1 MLYNEFIDSVVNQLQ
16 VQLGDSYEL
25 ALRPIEKN
33 NGVILSGLTIGK
45 GKEDEVKPTIY
56 LEPYYEQYLKEHSVE
71 QIVSDIVNL
80 YKGTEVPEH
89 ILNAETLNEFDQ
101 IKDRIMFRII
111 NTDANEVLLRD
122 LPHVPYLD
130 LSVVFFLALERS
142 EEGQLTALIR
152 NTHMQKWGVS
162 LLDLQKAAYANTP
175 REYPAQ
181 IKSMSDVLHEIF
193 ENMGEAYS
201 PEMIDELLGSDDA
214 APLYVLSNT
223 NGLYGAS
230 CMIYRDV
237 LKDFADRVQADL
249 ILLPSSVHEVLLTPN
264 LEDSSYEDLSSMVT
278 SINRQEVSPEEQLSN
293 QVYLFSR
300 KDGSLKVVSNA
311 PELVGAS
318 ALS

>member
-16 VQLGDSYEL
+16 VELGDSYEL
-25 ALRPIEKN
+25 TLRPIEKN
-33 NGVILSGLTIGK
+33 NGVILNGLTIGK

-101 IKDRIMFRII
+101 IKDRIMFRVI

-122 LPHVPYLD
+122 LPHIPYLD

-181 IKSMSDVLHEIF
+181 IQSMSDLLREIAQK
-193 ENMGEAYS
+193 NMGEHYDPAL
-201 PEMIDELLGSDDA
+201 MDELLGSDDLS
-214 APLYVLSNT
+214 PLYVLSNT

-230 CMIYRDV
+230 CMIYQDV
-237 LKDFADRVQADL
+237 LKDFADRIQAD
-249 ILLPSSVHEVLLTPN
+249 IVLLPSSVHEVLLTPN
-264 LEDSSYEDLSSMVT
+264 LPEASYEDLSFMVT

-300 KDGSLKVVSNA
+300 KEGKLKIVSSA
-311 PELVGAS
+311 PAILN
-318 ALS
+318 

>member
-16 VQLGDSYEL
+16 VQLGNSYEL
-25 ALRPIEKN
+25 TLRPIEKN
-33 NGVILSGLTIGK
+33 NGVILNGLTIGK

-101 IKDRIMFRII
+101 IKDRIMFRVI

-122 LPHVPYLD
+122 LPHIPYLD

-181 IKSMSDVLHEIF
+181 IQSMSDLLREIAQK
-193 ENMGEAYS
+193 NMGEHYDPAL
-201 PEMIDELLGSDDA
+201 MDELLGSDDLS
-214 APLYVLSNT
+214 PLYVLSNT

-230 CMIYRDV
+230 CMIYQDV
-237 LKDFADRVQADL
+237 LKDFADRIQADI

-264 LEDSSYEDLSSMVT
+264 LPETSYEALSSMVT

-300 KDGSLKVVSNA
+300 KEGKLKIVSSA
-311 PELVGAS
+311 PAILN
-318 ALS
+318 

>member
-16 VQLGDSYEL
+16 VQLGNSYEL
-25 ALRPIEKN
+25 TLRPIEKN
-33 NGVILSGLTIGK
+33 NGVILNGLTIGK

-101 IKDRIMFRII
+101 IKDRIMFRVI

-122 LPHVPYLD
+122 LPHIPYLD

-181 IKSMSDVLHEIF
+181 IQSMSDLLREIAQK
-193 ENMGEAYS
+193 NMGEHYDPAL
-201 PEMIDELLGSDDA
+201 MDELLGSDDLS
-214 APLYVLSNT
+214 PLYVLSNT

-230 CMIYRDV
+230 CMIYQDV
-237 LKDFADRVQADL
+237 LKDFADRIQAD
-249 ILLPSSVHEVLLTPN
+249 IVLLPSSVHEVLLTPN
-264 LEDSSYEDLSSMVT
+264 LPEASYEDLSFMVT

-300 KDGSLKVVSNA
+300 KEGKLKIVSSA
-311 PELVGAS
+311 PAILN
-318 ALS
+318 

>member
-16 VQLGDSYEL
+16 VQLGDSYKL

-33 NGVILSGLTIGK
+33 NGVIMIGLTIGK

-101 IKDRIMFRII
+101 IKDRIMFRVI

-181 IKSMSDVLHEIF
+181 IKNMSDLLHEIVLK
-193 ENMGEAYS
+193 NMGEAYS
-201 PEMIDELLGSDDA
+201 PELIDELLIPDDA

-264 LEDSSYEDLSSMVT
+264 LPETSYEALSSMVT
-278 SINRQEVSPEEQLSN
+278 SINQQEVSLEEQLSN

-300 KDGSLKVVSNA
+300 KDGKLKIASNGPA
-311 PELVGAS
+311 ILN
-318 ALS
+318 

>member
-25 ALRPIEKN
+25 TLRPIEKN
-33 NGVILSGLTIGK
+33 NGVILNGLTIGK
-45 GKEDEVKPTIY
+45 GKEDGVKPTIY

-101 IKDRIMFRII
+101 IKDRIMFRVI

-142 EEGQLTALIR
+142 EEGQLTVLIR
-152 NTHMQKWGVS
+152 NTNMQKWGVS

-181 IKSMSDVLHEIF
+181 IKNMADLLHEIVL

-201 PEMIDELLGSDDA
+201 PELIDELLRPDDA

-237 LKDFADRVQADL
+237 LKDFADRIQADL

-264 LEDSSYEDLSSMVT
+264 LPETSYEALSSMVT
-278 SINRQEVSPEEQLSN
+278 SINQKEVSLEEQLSN

-300 KDGSLKVVSNA
+300 KDGKLKIVSSA
-311 PELVGAS
+311 PAILN
-318 ALS
+318 